1 MINVENLTKNYGQHT
16 AVGNVSFVCEPGTI
30 TGFLGPNGAGKSTT
44 LRMIAGLT
52 PPTSG
57 RSQIDGKQYQQLPN
71 PGRTVGL
78 MLDAAAQHP
87 GRTGRETLYLTASLL
102 DVDRRVA
109 DEMLVRVGLDGAEK
123 RRVKQYSLGM
133 RQRLGIANALIGDP
147 QILIL
152 DEPANGLDPIG
163 IRWMRELL
171 RDFANRGGTV
181 LLSSHLLREVQATV
195 DHLVMIG
202 DGRIVAQGLL
212 DDLLGGA
219 GTFVRTLD
227 NDTLAGGLRAAGLS
241 FRFSDGAFTVEA
253 EAERVGRIAANCGAV
268 LTELRPIGED
278 GLEELFFRL
287 TDADDAHGTAA
298 AATPELVTS
307 GVRS

>member
-1 MINVENLTKNYGQHT
+1 MITVEHLTKHYGDHA
-16 AVGNVSFVCEPGTI
+16 AVDDISFECAPGTI
-30 TGFLGPNGAGKSTT
+30 TGFLGPNGAGKSTA

-57 RSQIDGKQYQQLPN
+57 GSTVDGVQYSQLPN
-71 PGRTVGL
+71 PGRTIGL

-87 GRTGRETLYLTASLL
+87 GRTGRETLQLTAALL
-102 DVDRRVA
+102 DVDRKTA
-109 DEMLVRVGLDGAEK
+109 DAMLERVGLTGAEK

-147 QILIL
+147 HVLVL

-171 RDFANRGGTV
+171 RDFADRGGTV

-202 DGRIVAQGLL
+202 DGKIVARGTLDELL
-212 DDLLGGA
+212 STG
-219 GTFVRTLD
+219 GTFVCTLD
-227 NDTLAGGLRAAGLS
+227 NTAFAADLAAAGLAP
-241 FRFSDGAFTVEA
+241 RPADGGITVDA
-253 EAERVGRIAANCGAV
+253 DAERVGRIAASSGAV
-268 LTELRPIGED
+268 LTELRAVGDD

-287 TDADDAHGTAA
+287 TDPTTELIG
-298 AATPELVTS
+298 ATS
-307 GVRS
+307 

>member
-1 MINVENLTKNYGQHT
+1 MTMITVENLTKKYGSHT
-16 AVGNVSFVCEPGTI
+16 AVSNVSFTCTPGTI

-57 RSQIDGKQYQQLPN
+57 SSQIDASPYQQLPN

-102 DVDRRVA
+102 DIDRRVA
-109 DEMLVRVGLDGAEK
+109 DEMLVRVGLEGAEK

-202 DGRIVAQGLL
+202 DGRIVANGLL
-212 DDLLGGA
+212 DDLLGNA
-219 GTFVRTLD
+219 GTYVRAAD
-227 NDTLAGGLRAAGLS
+227 NEAFGAALSAAGLTV
-241 FRFSDGAFTVEA
+241 RRNDGGFTVDA
-253 EAERVGRIAANCGAV
+253 EAERVGRVAADAGAV
-268 LTELRPIGED
+268 LTELRPVGED
-278 GLEELFFRL
+278 GLEALFFKL
-287 TDADDAHGTAA
+287 TDSDAPSADH
-298 AATPELVTS
+298 ELVGAAS
-307 GVRS
+307 

>member
-1 MINVENLTKNYGQHT
+1 MASITIDKMNKQYENGFH
-16 AVGNVSFVCEPGTI
+16 AVHDLDLDIADGE
-30 TGFLGPNGAGKSTT
+30 FLVLVGPSGCGKSTA

-57 RSQIDGKQYQQLPN
+57 TTSIDGMTYQQLPN

-87 GRTGRETLYLTASLL
+87 GRTGRETLRLTASLL
-102 DVDRRVA
+102 DIDA
-109 DEMLVRVGLDGAEK
+109 DSADAMLERVGLEGAVK

-147 QILIL
+147 HILIL

-171 RDFANRGGTV
+171 RDFADRGGTV

-202 DGRIVAQGLL
+202 DGKIVAQGTL
-212 DDLLGGA
+212 DELLGSA
-219 GTFVRTLD
+219 GTYVRTLD
-227 NDTLAGGLRAAGLS
+227 NVAFAAALTAAGLS
-241 FRFSDGAFTVEA
+241 PRPADGGISVDSDT
-253 EAERVGRIAANCGAV
+253 ERVGRIAASTGTV
-268 LTELRPIGED
+268 LTELRSVGDD

-287 TDADDAHGTAA
+287 TDPTSEAA
-298 AATPELVTS
+298 IDRSNALVGAS
-307 GVRS
+307 S